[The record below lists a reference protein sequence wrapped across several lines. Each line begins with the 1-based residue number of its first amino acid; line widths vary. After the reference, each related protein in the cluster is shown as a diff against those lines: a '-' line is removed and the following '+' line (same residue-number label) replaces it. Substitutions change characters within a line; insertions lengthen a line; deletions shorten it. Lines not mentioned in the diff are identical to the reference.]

1 MLRSIAA
8 SYRDAFAGLS
18 RPVWILS
25 VASLINRAG
34 TMVLPFL
41 ALYLTQERGFT
52 KTEAGQVI
60 ALYGLGAMAASFLGG
75 WLCDRFDPRR
85 IMIGSLLLT
94 GLGFPV
100 LGRMESG
107 PALLGTILLLSLA
120 GESFRP
126 ANAAALTRA
135 SDPAERTRSFALYRL
150 AINLGMTLGPT
161 VGGFLALRSYDLL
174 FLVDGATCLLAAGL
188 LWLVPGEPASPTE
201 KEAAAAAAPARS
213 PWGDRP
219 LLVMLFLLFVM
230 NVVTFQVVSTYP
242 LSLRELYGFPED
254 RIGLTLAVNTLIIVL
269 FEMVLVHR
277 VARYDPLRMTGLGAF
292 FLCLGLALLPLG
304 RGFAY
309 AAFTVLIW
317 TIGEM
322 LAFPI
327 IAGVIANRA
336 DAGSVGRTMG
346 LMNLSFATAYVI
358 APLAGTWVYQH
369 LGPEALWYG
378 CGAVG
383 LLVWAGFEALAAAGR
398 RRPASSATPP
408 APREA

>member
-1 MLRSIAA
+1 MLRALA
-8 SYRDAFAGLS
+8 LSYREAFAGLS
-18 RPVWILS
+18 RPVWVLS

-41 ALYLTQERGFT
+41 ALYLTRQRGFT
-52 KTEAGQVI
+52 TAEAGQI
-60 ALYGLGAMAASFLGG
+60 LALYGLGAMVASFLGG

-94 GLGFPV
+94 GVGFPL
-100 LGRMESG
+100 LGRMESR
-107 PALLGTILLLSLA
+107 PAILATILLLSLA

-174 FLVDGATCLLAAGL
+174 FFVDGATCLLAAGL
-188 LWLVPGEPASPTE
+188 LWLVPGVPAS
-201 KEAAAAAAPARS
+201 EAAEESTAAAPARS

-219 LLVMLFLLFVM
+219 FLVMLFLLFVM
-230 NVVTFQVVSTYP
+230 NVVTFQVVSTYT
-242 LSLRELYGFPED
+242 LSLRDLYGFSED

-292 FLCLGLALLPLG
+292 FLCFGLALLPLG

-327 IAGVIANRA
+327 IAGAIANRA
-336 DAGSVGRTMG
+336 DAGSVGRYMG

-398 RRPASSATPP
+398 RLVPSPTPP

>member
-1 MLRSIAA
+1 MLRAIAA
-8 SYRDAFAGLS
+8 SYREAFSGLS

-52 KTEAGQVI
+52 ETGAGQVI
-60 ALYGLGAMAASFLGG
+60 ALYGVGAMAASFLGG

-85 IMIGSLLLT
+85 IMIASLLLT
-94 GLGFPV
+94 GVGFPL
-100 LGRMESG
+100 LGWMESR
-107 PALLGTILLLSLA
+107 PAILVTVLLVSLA

-150 AINLGMTLGPT
+150 AVNLGMTLGPT
-161 VGGFLALRSYDLL
+161 VGGFLALRSYGLL
-174 FLVDGATCLLAAGL
+174 FFVDGATCLLAAGL
-188 LWLVPGEPASPTE
+188 LWLVPGEPVPPAE
-201 KEAAAAAAPARS
+201 KETAAAAPARS

-219 LLVMLFLLFVM
+219 LLVMLFLLFVV

-242 LSLRELYGFPED
+242 LSLRDLYGFSED

-292 FLCLGLALLPLG
+292 LLGLGLALLPLG

-309 AAFTVLIW
+309 AAFTVVIW
-317 TIGEM
+317 SIGEM

-327 IAGVIANRA
+327 IAGLIANRA

-346 LMNLSFATAYVI
+346 LLNLSFATAYVI

-383 LLVWAGFEALAAAGR
+383 LLVWAGFEALAAVG
-398 RRPASSATPP
+398 RRPAPSPTPP

>member
-1 MLRSIAA
+1 MLRSIAL
-8 SYRDAFAGLS
+8 SYREAFAGLS

-41 ALYLTQERGFT
+41 ALYLTQQRGFT
-52 KTEAGQVI
+52 TAEAGRVL

-75 WLCDRFDPRR
+75 WLCDRFEPRW

-94 GLGFPV
+94 GVGFPL
-100 LGRMESG
+100 LGRMESR
-107 PALLGTILLLSLA
+107 PAILAVVLLVSLA

-161 VGGFLALRSYDLL
+161 VGGFLALRSYELL

-188 LWLVPGEPASPTE
+188 LWLVPGEPAPP
-201 KEAAAAAAPARS
+201 AAAETAAAAPARS

-230 NVVTFQVVSTYP
+230 NIVTFQVVSTYT
-242 LSLRELYGFPED
+242 LSLRDLYGFSED
-254 RIGLTLAVNTLIIVL
+254 RIGLTLAVNTLVIVL

-292 FLCLGLALLPLG
+292 FLCFGLALLPLG
-304 RGFAY
+304 RGLAY

-317 TIGEM
+317 TVGEM

-346 LMNLSFATAYVI
+346 LMNLSFAAAYVI
-358 APLAGTWVYQH
+358 APLAGTWVYEH

-383 LLVWAGFEALAAAGR
+383 VLVWAGFEALAAVGR
-398 RRPASSATPP
+398 RPGSSPTPP